1 MSVVDFLYLLVCGL
15 GVINSL
21 ILAGYISLIPTQ
33 NKLLN
38 RMLALLLTVFSI
50 RIAKHLL
57 VYFNKEIHS
66 GYHII
71 WFACLALV
79 GPLLYFLILSILS
92 IKVKNRIVQFLHF
105 IPALIFAFCIYVFS
119 FEMLVYYCIITEIVV
134 YVIISSIVLYK
145 SAQSDSNVSIE
156 RKIFALIVLLFVLGV
171 LIIHLVSIFFH
182 VSFFVIEA
190 VYFSLAVYVIALARL
205 KFIVKPNNRIKNK
218 QKANSLSD
226 YELELYKTKIIN
238 YLESNNPYLNSDIT
252 LPQVASELNITHHFL
267 SKVINEVFKLN
278 FNDFIN
284 SYRIDHA
291 KVLLKAK
298 EFENYKI
305 STIASE
311 SGFSSISAFNAAFKR
326 FTKTT
331 PSQYRNS
338 TQN

>member
-1 MSVVDFLYLLVCGL
+1 MTVVDFLFLLICGL

-21 ILAGYISLIPTQ
+21 ILAGYISLISTQ

-38 RMLALLLTVFSI
+38 RILALLLTVFSI

-92 IKVKNRIVQFLHF
+92 IKLKNRIIQFLHF
-105 IPALIFAFCIYVFS
+105 IPALTLTFCIYVFS
-119 FEMLVYYCIITEIVV
+119 SEMLVYYCIIIEILC
-134 YVIISSIVLYK
+134 YIIISSIVLYK
-145 SAQSDSNVSIE
+145 SVQSNSIVLAE
-156 RKIFALIVLLFVLGV
+156 RKIFALIVLLFVFGV
-171 LIIHLVSIFFH
+171 LIIHFVSIFLH
-182 VSFFVIEA
+182 ISFFAIEA

-205 KFIVKPNNRIKNK
+205 KFLVKPNKRIKNK

-226 YELELYKTKIIN
+226 NELELYKNKIIN
-238 YLESNNPYLNSDIT
+238 YLESNNPYLNPNIT
-252 LPQVASELNITHHFL
+252 LPQVANELNITHHFL
-267 SKVINEVFKLN
+267 SKVINEAFKLN

-311 SGFSSISAFNAAFKR
+311 SGFNSISAFNAAFKR

-331 PSQYRNS
+331 PSKYQNS
-338 TQN
+338 I